1 MYLIVITRKRK
12 VGDLIGHTV
21 WKAVEFD
28 VISYKKTILH
38 LTDTQVIKVPNLNFQ
53 CNADVCDTLI
63 RKWALNVSC
72 CLMSCPVRL

>member
-12 VGDLIGHTV
+12 VGDLFGHTV

-38 LTDTQVIKVPNLNFQ
+38 LTDIQVSKVPNLNFQ
-53 CNADVCDTLI
+53 AYADVCHTLNQ
-63 RKWALNVSC
+63 KWAINVIC
-72 CLMSCPVRL
+72 CLMSCPLRL